1 MKRKTILI
9 VSSAILLLGLCVV
22 FSASASSDSQ
32 GGSNKSVQPKSY
44 ANPMNDSKCLVCH
57 GQLDY
62 LRSISHD
69 TQDGYGHEVAAET
82 VAQGLYVAPEFV
94 NDRIHGK
101 ASCEFCHAGDPD
113 TMDKEKAHKGIVVDP
128 TADGGQKLCASCHK
142 DIVDNYQTSIHF
154 NMTGV
159 KLKLSGRLGTTPH
172 KEEVVGKIME
182 GDCMT
187 CHATCGSCHVGTA
200 PVANAG
206 LQKNHKFEGDPD
218 NLQVC
223 TPCHHLAGADF
234 FNKEKNLHVAVGMDC
249 GSCHSTG
256 QQFHG
261 RGGPEE
267 PMGMMTPGLIEADC
281 YNCHQDIDTTNEAH
295 QMHNGRLACQSCH
308 GTEYESC
315 LSCHNRV
322 PEMEHIFKLGDF
334 NGKIY
339 PFVHTTG
346 NMSADAFA
354 HMGVKLK
361 QEDLES
367 KPTWMPYP
375 THFLQIAPIHKE
387 GADVMCENCHGNPD
401 IFLLEEDLTFPDLE
415 KQYLVTPP
423 EALPESELKAAKES
437 MKH

>member
-1 MKRKTILI
+1 MKKRALLTFSTVML
-9 VSSAILLLGLCVV
+9 VLALFLAI
-22 FSASASSDSQ
+22 SASASSDSHSS
-32 GGSNKSVQPKSY
+32 GKSVQPKSY
-44 ANPMNDSKCLVCH
+44 SNQLNDSKCLVCH

-62 LRSISHD
+62 LRSVSED
-69 TQDGYGHEVAAET
+69 TKDGYGHDVAAET

-94 NDRIHGK
+94 NDRIHGQ

-113 TMDKEKAHKGIVVDP
+113 TMDKDRAHKGMITDP
-128 TADGGQKLCASCHK
+128 TADGGQKQCAACHK
-142 DIVDNYQTSIHF
+142 DIVKNYQTSVHF

-159 KLKLSGRLGTTPH
+159 KMKLSGRLGTTH
-172 KEEVVGKIME
+172 DKEVVVGQIME
-182 GDCMT
+182 GDCLA
-187 CHATCGSCHVGTA
+187 CHATCGTCHVGTA
-200 PVANAG
+200 PIANAG

-223 TPCHHLAGADF
+223 IPCHHLAGAGF
-234 FNKEKNLHVAVGMDC
+234 FTEEKNLHVSVGMDC

-267 PMGMMTPGLIEADC
+267 PMGMMTPGLIEANC
-281 YNCHQDIDTTNEAH
+281 YNCHQDVDTTNEAH
-295 QMHNGRLACQSCH
+295 QMHNDRLACQSCH

-315 LSCHNRV
+315 LACHNRV
-322 PEMEHIFKLGDF
+322 PEQQEIFKLGDV

-339 PFVHTTG
+339 PMVHTTG

-354 HMGVKLK
+354 HMGIKLK

-375 THFLQIAPIHKE
+375 THFLQLAPIHKE
-387 GADVMCENCHGNPD
+387 GGDIICENCHGNPD
-401 IFLLEEDLTFPDLE
+401 IFLQAEDLTFPDLE
-415 KQYLVTPP
+415 EQYLVTPP
-423 EALPESELKAAKES
+423 DALSKKELKAAKKAR
-437 MKH
+437 KH